1 MSDNTKYYILYSLG
15 MIFCLLPPV
24 IAAVEFFPI
33 WEKASPAVLLSG
45 MCVSGLSFAVMACVA
60 LPPVLRMIRQ
70 KMTGK
75 TPAAWLGFLI
85 AALIF
90 KMISAVVDALFVIF
104 MIAALSN
111 MAGSLL
117 FRAAE
122 HFRIRAARAE
132 EAEHE
137 EL

>member
-1 MSDNTKYYILYSLG
+1 MSDNAKYYILYSLG
-15 MIFCLLPPV
+15 MIFCIVPPV
-24 IAAVEFFPI
+24 IATAEYFPI
-33 WEKASPAVLLSG
+33 WKRANPAVLLSG
-45 MCVSGLSFAVMACVA
+45 MCVSGLSLAIMACVA
-60 LPPVLRMIRQ
+60 LPPVMRMIRQ

-90 KMISAVVDALFVIF
+90 RMISFVADALFVIF